1 MQFSIDLGHEQNS
14 VIEFKRNWFTGR
26 TTIIIDGNEQ
36 TLKDPYSLSTHFD
49 LEFTKRWEFLIE
61 IPEPVQ
67 LIVEQIRPVFLGG
80 FQPHQYNVYVDDS
93 LVLEKCG
100 Y

>member
-1 MQFSIDLGHEQNS
+1 MQFSIDIGCEPKTA
-14 VIEFKRNWFTGR
+14 VEFKRNWFTGR
-26 TTIIIDGNEQ
+26 TTITIDGNEK
-36 TLKDPYSLSTHFD
+36 TLKDPYSLSTHID
-49 LEFTKRWEFLIE
+49 LEFTKRWEFSLE
-61 IPEPVQ
+61 NPEAFKLV
-67 LIVEQIRPVFLGG
+67 VEQIRPVLFGG